1 MEIKPHV
8 GVSQC
13 LVGDAVRYDGQSK
26 INTIVIEKLGEIFEL
41 FPVCPEVEAGLSVPR
56 PPVQLTGSIQK
67 PKLTGRDDPSLDV
80 TIIMQNYCNKKPA
93 ELNHLS
99 GFIFKSRS
107 PSCGLNST
115 PVYIDEH
122 CATRT
127 SRGVFA
133 NALCNDYPGLP
144 VIEESE
150 FTEESI
156 NDFINLVHNYKT

>member
-8 GVSQC
+8 GVSQY

-26 INTIVIEKLGEIFEL
+26 TNTIVIEKLGELFEL

-67 PKLTGRDDPSLDV
+67 PKLTGRDDPSIDV

-99 GFIFKSRS
+99 GFIFKS
-107 PSCGLNST
+107 LT
-115 PVYIDEH
+115 QLWI
-122 CATRT
+122 
-127 SRGVFA
+127 
-133 NALCNDYPGLP
+133 
-144 VIEESE
+144 
-150 FTEESI
+150 
-156 NDFINLVHNYKT
+156 K